1 MYTVAVL
8 CVGEWCEYI
17 LIGSKHNIS
26 SGTTIDYVIS
36 QNIEHKAGVLP
47 LIRRNMDYMDYI
59 VILSMTLPWTQN
71 IFEQFVK

>member
-17 LIGSKHNIS
+17 FTGSKHTNS
-26 SGTTIDYVIS
+26 SGTAIDFAIS

-47 LIRRNMDYMDYI
+47 PIRRNMDYS
-59 VILSMTLPWTQN
+59 VILLMTLPWTQN

>member
-17 LIGSKHNIS
+17 LTGSKHTNS

-47 LIRRNMDYMDYI
+47 LIRRNMDYS

-71 IFEQFVK
+71 ISEQFVK

>member
-8 CVGEWCEYI
+8 CVGGWCEYI
-17 LIGSKHNIS
+17 LTGSKHTNS

-47 LIRRNMDYMDYI
+47 LIRSNMDYS